1 MSKYYVV
8 SGDILPDVLE
18 QVMQARILLQSGKA
32 KRISEA
38 VKMVGISRGTYYKYK
53 DAVFSFNAEQ
63 SNRKAIISMIL
74 RNEKGTL
81 SKVLSLVSVKQ
92 VNVLAINQTI
102 PINGIANVAL
112 TLDISDLE
120 TIFFDTDREKATL
133 IYSKMLQGIKNDY
146 IEKAFSIYSMI
157 YKNNDE
163 MPSEEYSYYL
173 NKCCINDIICDINK
187 SRKIDRTYFNTYDYL
202 LNNRKFQRK

>member
-81 SKVLSLVSVKQ
+81 SKVLSLVFVKQ

-120 TIFFDTDREKATL
+120 ISIQSLVSLIEAMPMVEKADL
-133 IYSKMLQGIKNDY
+133 VAV
-146 IEKAFSIYSMI
+146 E
-157 YKNNDE
+157 
-163 MPSEEYSYYL
+163 
-173 NKCCINDIICDINK
+173 
-187 SRKIDRTYFNTYDYL
+187 
-202 LNNRKFQRK
+202 

>member
-120 TIFFDTDREKATL
+120 ITIQSLVSLIEAMPMVEKADL
-133 IYSKMLQGIKNDY
+133 VAV
-146 IEKAFSIYSMI
+146 E
-157 YKNNDE
+157 
-163 MPSEEYSYYL
+163 
-173 NKCCINDIICDINK
+173 
-187 SRKIDRTYFNTYDYL
+187 
-202 LNNRKFQRK
+202 

>member
-18 QVMQARILLQSGKA
+18 QVMQARILLQLGKA

-120 TIFFDTDREKATL
+120 ISIQSLVSLIEAMPMVEKADL
-133 IYSKMLQGIKNDY
+133 VAV
-146 IEKAFSIYSMI
+146 E
-157 YKNNDE
+157 
-163 MPSEEYSYYL
+163 
-173 NKCCINDIICDINK
+173 
-187 SRKIDRTYFNTYDYL
+187 
-202 LNNRKFQRK
+202 

>member
-112 TLDISDLE
+112 TLDINDLE
-120 TIFFDTDREKATL
+120 ISIQSLVSLIEAMPMVEKADL
-133 IYSKMLQGIKNDY
+133 VAV
-146 IEKAFSIYSMI
+146 E
-157 YKNNDE
+157 
-163 MPSEEYSYYL
+163 
-173 NKCCINDIICDINK
+173 
-187 SRKIDRTYFNTYDYL
+187 
-202 LNNRKFQRK
+202 

>member
-120 TIFFDTDREKATL
+120 ISIQSLVGLIETMPMVEKADL
-133 IYSKMLQGIKNDY
+133 VAV
-146 IEKAFSIYSMI
+146 E
-157 YKNNDE
+157 
-163 MPSEEYSYYL
+163 
-173 NKCCINDIICDINK
+173 
-187 SRKIDRTYFNTYDYL
+187 
-202 LNNRKFQRK
+202 

>member
-63 SNRKAIISMIL
+63 SNRKVIISMIL

-120 TIFFDTDREKATL
+120 ISIQSLVSLIEAMPMVEKADL
-133 IYSKMLQGIKNDY
+133 VAV
-146 IEKAFSIYSMI
+146 E
-157 YKNNDE
+157 
-163 MPSEEYSYYL
+163 
-173 NKCCINDIICDINK
+173 
-187 SRKIDRTYFNTYDYL
+187 
-202 LNNRKFQRK
+202 

>member
-120 TIFFDTDREKATL
+120 IGIQSLVSVIEAMPMVEKADL
-133 IYSKMLQGIKNDY
+133 VAV
-146 IEKAFSIYSMI
+146 E
-157 YKNNDE
+157 
-163 MPSEEYSYYL
+163 
-173 NKCCINDIICDINK
+173 
-187 SRKIDRTYFNTYDYL
+187 
-202 LNNRKFQRK
+202 

>member
-81 SKVLSLVSVKQ
+81 SKVLSLVSVKE

-120 TIFFDTDREKATL
+120 IGIQSLVSLIEAMPMVEKADL
-133 IYSKMLQGIKNDY
+133 VAV
-146 IEKAFSIYSMI
+146 E
-157 YKNNDE
+157 
-163 MPSEEYSYYL
+163 
-173 NKCCINDIICDINK
+173 
-187 SRKIDRTYFNTYDYL
+187 
-202 LNNRKFQRK
+202 

>member
-74 RNEKGTL
+74 RNEKGIL

-120 TIFFDTDREKATL
+120 IGIQSLVSLIEAMPMVEKADL
-133 IYSKMLQGIKNDY
+133 VAV
-146 IEKAFSIYSMI
+146 E
-157 YKNNDE
+157 
-163 MPSEEYSYYL
+163 
-173 NKCCINDIICDINK
+173 
-187 SRKIDRTYFNTYDYL
+187 
-202 LNNRKFQRK
+202 

>member
-53 DAVFSFNAEQ
+53 D
-63 SNRKAIISMIL
+63 RKAIISMIL

-120 TIFFDTDREKATL
+120 ISIQSLVSLIEAMPMVEKADL
-133 IYSKMLQGIKNDY
+133 VAV
-146 IEKAFSIYSMI
+146 E
-157 YKNNDE
+157 
-163 MPSEEYSYYL
+163 
-173 NKCCINDIICDINK
+173 
-187 SRKIDRTYFNTYDYL
+187 
-202 LNNRKFQRK
+202 

>member
-102 PINGIANVAL
+102 PINGIANVVL

-120 TIFFDTDREKATL
+120 ISIQSLVSLIEAMPMVEKADL
-133 IYSKMLQGIKNDY
+133 VAV
-146 IEKAFSIYSMI
+146 E
-157 YKNNDE
+157 
-163 MPSEEYSYYL
+163 
-173 NKCCINDIICDINK
+173 
-187 SRKIDRTYFNTYDYL
+187 
-202 LNNRKFQRK
+202 

>member
-120 TIFFDTDREKATL
+120 ISIQSLVSLIEAMPMVEKADL
-133 IYSKMLQGIKNDY
+133 VAV
-146 IEKAFSIYSMI
+146 EK
-157 YKNNDE
+157 
-163 MPSEEYSYYL
+163 
-173 NKCCINDIICDINK
+173 
-187 SRKIDRTYFNTYDYL
+187 
-202 LNNRKFQRK
+202 

>member
-74 RNEKGTL
+74 RNEMGTL

-120 TIFFDTDREKATL
+120 ISIQSLVSLIEAMPMVEKADL
-133 IYSKMLQGIKNDY
+133 VAV
-146 IEKAFSIYSMI
+146 E
-157 YKNNDE
+157 
-163 MPSEEYSYYL
+163 
-173 NKCCINDIICDINK
+173 
-187 SRKIDRTYFNTYDYL
+187 
-202 LNNRKFQRK
+202 

>member
-18 QVMQARILLQSGKA
+18 QVMQARILLQSGKT

-120 TIFFDTDREKATL
+120 ISIQSLVGLIEAMPMVEKADL
-133 IYSKMLQGIKNDY
+133 VAV
-146 IEKAFSIYSMI
+146 E
-157 YKNNDE
+157 
-163 MPSEEYSYYL
+163 
-173 NKCCINDIICDINK
+173 
-187 SRKIDRTYFNTYDYL
+187 
-202 LNNRKFQRK
+202 

>member
-32 KRISEA
+32 KRICEA

-120 TIFFDTDREKATL
+120 ISIQSLVSLIEAMPMVEKADL
-133 IYSKMLQGIKNDY
+133 VAV
-146 IEKAFSIYSMI
+146 E
-157 YKNNDE
+157 
-163 MPSEEYSYYL
+163 
-173 NKCCINDIICDINK
+173 
-187 SRKIDRTYFNTYDYL
+187 
-202 LNNRKFQRK
+202 

>member
-8 SGDILPDVLE
+8 SSDILPDVLE

-120 TIFFDTDREKATL
+120 ISIQSLVSLIEAMPMVEKADL
-133 IYSKMLQGIKNDY
+133 VAV
-146 IEKAFSIYSMI
+146 E
-157 YKNNDE
+157 
-163 MPSEEYSYYL
+163 
-173 NKCCINDIICDINK
+173 
-187 SRKIDRTYFNTYDYL
+187 
-202 LNNRKFQRK
+202 

>member
-18 QVMQARILLQSGKA
+18 QVMQACILLQSGKA

-120 TIFFDTDREKATL
+120 IGIQSLVSLIEAMPMVEKADL
-133 IYSKMLQGIKNDY
+133 VAV
-146 IEKAFSIYSMI
+146 E
-157 YKNNDE
+157 
-163 MPSEEYSYYL
+163 
-173 NKCCINDIICDINK
+173 
-187 SRKIDRTYFNTYDYL
+187 
-202 LNNRKFQRK
+202 

>member
-18 QVMQARILLQSGKA
+18 QVIQARILLQSGKA

-120 TIFFDTDREKATL
+120 IGIQSLVSLIEAMPMVEKADL
-133 IYSKMLQGIKNDY
+133 VAV
-146 IEKAFSIYSMI
+146 E
-157 YKNNDE
+157 
-163 MPSEEYSYYL
+163 
-173 NKCCINDIICDINK
+173 
-187 SRKIDRTYFNTYDYL
+187 
-202 LNNRKFQRK
+202 

>member
-74 RNEKGTL
+74 RNEKGTH

-120 TIFFDTDREKATL
+120 ISIQSLVSLIEAMPMVEKADL
-133 IYSKMLQGIKNDY
+133 VAV
-146 IEKAFSIYSMI
+146 E
-157 YKNNDE
+157 
-163 MPSEEYSYYL
+163 
-173 NKCCINDIICDINK
+173 
-187 SRKIDRTYFNTYDYL
+187 
-202 LNNRKFQRK
+202 

>member
-81 SKVLSLVSVKQ
+81 SKVLSLVSVKK

-120 TIFFDTDREKATL
+120 ISIQSLVSLIEAMPMVEKADL
-133 IYSKMLQGIKNDY
+133 VAV
-146 IEKAFSIYSMI
+146 E
-157 YKNNDE
+157 
-163 MPSEEYSYYL
+163 
-173 NKCCINDIICDINK
+173 
-187 SRKIDRTYFNTYDYL
+187 
-202 LNNRKFQRK
+202 

>member
-53 DAVFSFNAEQ
+53 DAVFSSNAEQ

-120 TIFFDTDREKATL
+120 ISIQSLVSLIEAMPMVEKADL
-133 IYSKMLQGIKNDY
+133 VAV
-146 IEKAFSIYSMI
+146 E
-157 YKNNDE
+157 
-163 MPSEEYSYYL
+163 
-173 NKCCINDIICDINK
+173 
-187 SRKIDRTYFNTYDYL
+187 
-202 LNNRKFQRK
+202 

>member
-18 QVMQARILLQSGKA
+18 QAMQARILLQSGKA

-120 TIFFDTDREKATL
+120 ISIQSLVSLIEAMPMVEKADL
-133 IYSKMLQGIKNDY
+133 VAV
-146 IEKAFSIYSMI
+146 E
-157 YKNNDE
+157 
-163 MPSEEYSYYL
+163 
-173 NKCCINDIICDINK
+173 
-187 SRKIDRTYFNTYDYL
+187 
-202 LNNRKFQRK
+202 

>member
-53 DAVFSFNAEQ
+53 DAVFSVNAEQ
-63 SNRKAIISMIL
+63 SNRKAIISLIL

-120 TIFFDTDREKATL
+120 ISIQSLVSLIEAMPMVEKADL
-133 IYSKMLQGIKNDY
+133 VAV
-146 IEKAFSIYSMI
+146 E
-157 YKNNDE
+157 
-163 MPSEEYSYYL
+163 
-173 NKCCINDIICDINK
+173 
-187 SRKIDRTYFNTYDYL
+187 
-202 LNNRKFQRK
+202 

>member
-63 SNRKAIISMIL
+63 SNRKAIISMIF

-120 TIFFDTDREKATL
+120 ISIQSLVSLIEAMPMVEKADL
-133 IYSKMLQGIKNDY
+133 VAV
-146 IEKAFSIYSMI
+146 E
-157 YKNNDE
+157 
-163 MPSEEYSYYL
+163 
-173 NKCCINDIICDINK
+173 
-187 SRKIDRTYFNTYDYL
+187 
-202 LNNRKFQRK
+202 

>member
-120 TIFFDTDREKATL
+120 ISIQSLVSLIEAMPMVEKADL
-133 IYSKMLQGIKNDY
+133 VA
-146 IEKAFSIYSMI
+146 IE
-157 YKNNDE
+157 
-163 MPSEEYSYYL
+163 
-173 NKCCINDIICDINK
+173 
-187 SRKIDRTYFNTYDYL
+187 
-202 LNNRKFQRK
+202 

>member
-53 DAVFSFNAEQ
+53 DAVFLFNAEQ

-120 TIFFDTDREKATL
+120 ISIQSLVSLIEAMPMVEKADL
-133 IYSKMLQGIKNDY
+133 VAV
-146 IEKAFSIYSMI
+146 E
-157 YKNNDE
+157 
-163 MPSEEYSYYL
+163 
-173 NKCCINDIICDINK
+173 
-187 SRKIDRTYFNTYDYL
+187 
-202 LNNRKFQRK
+202 

>member
-120 TIFFDTDREKATL
+120 ISIQCLVSLIEAMPMVEKADL
-133 IYSKMLQGIKNDY
+133 VAV
-146 IEKAFSIYSMI
+146 E
-157 YKNNDE
+157 
-163 MPSEEYSYYL
+163 
-173 NKCCINDIICDINK
+173 
-187 SRKIDRTYFNTYDYL
+187 
-202 LNNRKFQRK
+202 

>member
-18 QVMQARILLQSGKA
+18 QVMQARSLLQSGKA

-63 SNRKAIISMIL
+63 SNHKAIISMIL

-120 TIFFDTDREKATL
+120 IGIQSLVSLIEAMPMVEKADL
-133 IYSKMLQGIKNDY
+133 VAV
-146 IEKAFSIYSMI
+146 E
-157 YKNNDE
+157 
-163 MPSEEYSYYL
+163 
-173 NKCCINDIICDINK
+173 
-187 SRKIDRTYFNTYDYL
+187 
-202 LNNRKFQRK
+202 

>member
-32 KRISEA
+32 QRISEA

-120 TIFFDTDREKATL
+120 ISIQSLVSLIEAMPMVEKADL
-133 IYSKMLQGIKNDY
+133 VAV
-146 IEKAFSIYSMI
+146 E
-157 YKNNDE
+157 
-163 MPSEEYSYYL
+163 
-173 NKCCINDIICDINK
+173 
-187 SRKIDRTYFNTYDYL
+187 
-202 LNNRKFQRK
+202 

>member
-63 SNRKAIISMIL
+63 SNRKAIISLIL

-92 VNVLAINQTI
+92 VNVLTINQTI

-120 TIFFDTDREKATL
+120 ISIQSLVSLIEAMPMVEKADL
-133 IYSKMLQGIKNDY
+133 VAV
-146 IEKAFSIYSMI
+146 E
-157 YKNNDE
+157 
-163 MPSEEYSYYL
+163 
-173 NKCCINDIICDINK
+173 
-187 SRKIDRTYFNTYDYL
+187 
-202 LNNRKFQRK
+202 

>member
-18 QVMQARILLQSGKA
+18 QVMQARILLRSGKA

-120 TIFFDTDREKATL
+120 ISIQSLVSLIEAMPMVEKADL
-133 IYSKMLQGIKNDY
+133 VAV
-146 IEKAFSIYSMI
+146 E
-157 YKNNDE
+157 
-163 MPSEEYSYYL
+163 
-173 NKCCINDIICDINK
+173 
-187 SRKIDRTYFNTYDYL
+187 
-202 LNNRKFQRK
+202 